1 MKIRDKKSR
10 RFDVSRSKCR
20 DLLSLFFYLKIYIQE
35 ISHQDFEL
43 FDVIFMVDKRIDH
56 GTLTSVC

>member
-20 DLLSLFFYLKIYIQE
+20 DLLSLFFYHKIYIQE
-35 ISHQDFEL
+35 ISNQDFEL
-43 FDVIFMVDKRIDH
+43 FDVTAMVDKRMDH
-56 GTLTSVC
+56 GTLMSFC